1 MSEQPLEFQS
11 VKLLMS
17 DKCGGE
23 WIQHGGH
30 AYCKFCQFCFMNGGD
45 VASNPA
51 KCPKC
56 RDQFAMAALTGILA
70 SQPWQDSPYNHD
82 EIAVL
87 ALDQAD
93 AMMVARS
100 RVPDAS

>member
-1 MSEQPLEFQS
+1 
-11 VKLLMS
+11 
-17 DKCGGE
+17 
-23 WIQHGGH
+23 
-30 AYCKFCQFCFMNGGD
+30 MNGGD
-45 VASNPA
+45 VEATPA
-51 KCPKC
+51 KCPQC
-56 RDQFAMAALTGILA
+56 RNSFSMAALTGILA
-70 SQPWQDSPYNHD
+70 SQPWHDSPYNHD